1 MTAAGGDPA
10 AEDDPAAALAALVH
24 RAQAGDP
31 RALNDLLSHITPY
44 VARVCAPIAKR
55 HSPDAVQEALIAVYR
70 GLHGLR
76 DTAAF
81 HGWVRT
87 VATREAVRAV
97 RRLAPCAPDALP
109 DVGDRADPLDAV
121 HIDDVLRRLSSQHR
135 QVLTLR
141 VLGLNEEEMARALRL
156 PIGTVRSRL
165 HRARHRF
172 RQHWYAAPLS

>member
-1 MTAAGGDPA
+1 MATVDDVAEDPA
-10 AEDDPAAALAALVH
+10 TSVVALLH

-31 RALNDLLSHITPY
+31 QALNDLLTHIAPY
-44 VARVCAPIAKR
+44 VSRICAPIAKQ
-55 HSPDAVQEALIAVYR
+55 HNPDAVQEALIAVYR

-81 HGWVRT
+81 YGWVRT
-87 VATREAVRAV
+87 VAAREAVRAV
-97 RRLAPCAPDALP
+97 RRSAPCAPDALP
-109 DVGDRADPLDAV
+109 EVRQQADPLDVV
-121 HIDDVLRRLSSQHR
+121 HIDDVLRRLSCQHQ

-141 VLGLNEEEMARALRL
+141 VLGLNEEEMARALCL